1 MRVSNK
7 NKKNT
12 GTEVLKNQGSFLQQH
27 LTMHVNDPTGFCG
40 TIKVISKVINTSVHR
55 IGHLVPTLPLG
66 SGQVIVASTDF
77 QEALRMIKHGSNS
90 RTRALI

>member
-1 MRVSNK
+1 M
-7 NKKNT
+7 
-12 GTEVLKNQGSFLQQH
+12 
-27 LTMHVNDPTGFCG
+27 NDPAGFCG
-40 TIKVISKVINTSVHR
+40 TIQVISKVTNISIPR

-90 RTRALI
+90 RTRALIYV